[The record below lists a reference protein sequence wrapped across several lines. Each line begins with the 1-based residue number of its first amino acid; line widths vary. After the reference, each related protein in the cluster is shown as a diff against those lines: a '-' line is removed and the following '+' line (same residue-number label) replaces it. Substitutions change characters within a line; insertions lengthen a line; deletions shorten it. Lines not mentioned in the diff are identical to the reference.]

1 VKPVDKHIIDLQEQ
15 LAYQA
20 LALQKMSDEMYAQQK
35 EIAALKSQLLRM
47 HKQMEAMTPENGA
60 PELPPPH
67 Y

>member
-1 VKPVDKHIIDLQEQ
+1 MKPVDKHIIDLQEQ